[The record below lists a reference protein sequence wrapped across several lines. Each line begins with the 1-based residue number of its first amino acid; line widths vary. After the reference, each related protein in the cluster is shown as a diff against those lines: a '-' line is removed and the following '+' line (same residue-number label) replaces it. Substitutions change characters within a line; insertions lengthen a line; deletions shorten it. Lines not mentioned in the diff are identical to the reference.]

1 MAISRLLAASGVVCA
16 GLLAALPFRQ
26 SLPRAA
32 LVPVARAPLDL
43 PLRREDVVLF
53 ASPQGEVSPAADLL
67 GASSAQLNRPPAEQR
82 QPVKRTFELMNLA
95 PPPPLPIAF
104 QPASASDP
112 VPAGDWRPV
121 SREPPRTVPIK
132 REQPRP
138 YRLRDGDT
146 LENIAERYLGGS
158 NRANEIFEAN
168 REVLARPDLLPVG
181 KTILIPPKGTAD
193 QLTPAGSF
201 D

>member
-1 MAISRLLAASGVVCA
+1 VAISRLLAAAGVVCA

-26 SLPRAA
+26 TQPRPMMPPAT
-32 LVPVARAPLDL
+32 RAPLDL
-43 PLRREDVVLF
+43 PLRREDIVLF
-53 ASPQGEVSPAADLL
+53 ASPQAEISPAANLQAIL
-67 GASSAQLNRPPAEQR
+67 SARVNRPAVEAT

-104 QPASASDP
+104 QPAAASDP
-112 VPAGDWRPV
+112 PPAGDWRPV
-121 SREPPRTVPIK
+121 SREPPRVVPIH

-146 LENIAERYLGGS
+146 LENIAERYLGGAA
-158 NRANEIFEAN
+158 RAGEIFEAN

-181 KTILIPPKGTAD
+181 KTILIPPKGAAD
-193 QLTPAGSF
+193 SLTPVQ
-201 D
+201 